1 MKKILSLLLV
11 MLFILAME
19 VGVYAEN
26 GDVDSIEYLRAVQT
40 MPGQYTS
47 LSHRDNCPLT
57 GTEGDERDSIP
68 LLNRLTYTVN
78 SVEEWFEIYSQSP
91 DDNSALAGFFV
102 PMDKDAKEIIAM
114 GTNPFQTDKWVINEL
129 DSLRKSVGNNYME
142 LSERDGKWGVE
153 FVYAIATVRSN
164 GPEYEFTP
172 TETVHTFCI
181 SWKDAS
187 DTIHYGRFDAEL
199 TPSGNGLT
207 NTAKTYVYKQPAVEK
222 GRLTVTCHNATWEYS
237 AGTIAFKQTDAES
250 NVNISV
256 TVNKPEG
263 YDNITSESIELHET
277 LSNAGSGLFRGHW
290 KIEWKDNNN
299 NVVLTEVLYWTLD
312 PMDGTETWMEKS
324 FNPAPASRTAVR
336 LLGEKERSLLKYD
349 QKTGLW
355 CFEIPKGS
363 ASNEYD
369 LQKLA
374 TEEGFV
380 ALTPPANAK
389 YFTFV
394 DWECPRYDDKTET
407 VKTSLKNMAPVEI
420 VTSRFYRDGK
430 VIIPYRSFLSETT
443 LDGTDIKV
451 YTVNSMG
458 SGMVCV
464 IFVQWFDE
472 SKQPIILENNNATEY
487 FGLELKPYGAKVD
500 TDMIKINIKDDN
512 LDDPNWE
519 GWNQLKGKT
528 EPVVLMTTQNGFT
541 KLFYLRSKDMLSQGS
556 AEGYYELKELSIV
569 DGKGNEM
576 KVGELKETYD
586 VSKIYIFWP
595 RPLLITNINR
605 DTIEDYKIDLKHYIN
620 AEGNMLKA
628 ENVELHIAPLNLG
641 FWFEVESFSPF
652 LLSYKLPEGGTEGA
666 DTPDSTG
673 SNTGGSHWH
682 PSVTPT
688 PIPVIVVPPK
698 TGDMT
703 IWQSILHFFGII

>member
-11 MLFILAME
+11 MLFIFAMGE
-19 VGVYAEN
+19 GVYAED
-26 GDVDSIEYLRAVQT
+26 GDVDSIEYLRAEQT

-47 LSHRDNCPLT
+47 LSHHHDCPLT
-57 GTEGDERDSIP
+57 GTGDDERKSIP

-102 PMDKDAKEIIAM
+102 PMDKGAKEIIAM

-129 DSLRKSVGNNYME
+129 DSLRKSVGNNKE
-142 LSERDGKWGVE
+142 LSKRGEQWGVE
-153 FVYAIATVRSN
+153 FVYEIATVRSN

-172 TETVHTFCI
+172 TKTVHTFCI

-187 DTIHYGRFDAEL
+187 DTIRYGRFDAEI

-207 NTAKTYVYKQPAVEK
+207 DTNTTYVYKQPAVEK
-222 GRLTVTCHNATWEYS
+222 GRLTVTCPNATWEYS

-250 NVNISV
+250 NVKISV

-263 YDNITSESIELHET
+263 YDNITNESIELHET

-290 KIEWKDNNN
+290 KIEWKDNDGKI
-299 NVVLTEVLYWTLD
+299 VLTEVLYWTLD
-312 PMDGTETWMEKS
+312 PMDGTETWMEKN
-324 FNPAPASRTAVR
+324 FQPAPASRTAVR
-336 LLGEKERSLLKYD
+336 LLSEKERSLLKYD

-369 LQKLA
+369 LKKLA
-374 TEEGFV
+374 TEKDFV

-389 YFTFV
+389 YFKFV

-407 VKTSLKNMAPVEI
+407 VKTSLDNMAPVEI
-420 VTSRFYRDGK
+420 VTSSFYRDGK

-443 LDGTDIKV
+443 LDGTNIKV

-458 SGMVCV
+458 SGIVCV
-464 IFVQWFDE
+464 GFVQWFDE
-472 SKQPIILENNNATEY
+472 SNHPIILENNNTTEY

-500 TDMIKINIKDDN
+500 TDMIKIKGN

-519 GWNQLKGKT
+519 GWDQLKGKT
-528 EPVVLMTTQNGFT
+528 EPVVLMTTQDGFA

-576 KVGELKETYD
+576 KVGDLKENYH

-595 RPLLITNINR
+595 RPLLIPNIS
-605 DTIEDYKIDLKHYIN
+605 EDAISDYNIALKHYKK
-620 AEGNMLKA
+620 AEGNMLKD
-628 ENVELHIAPLNLG
+628 EKVELHIAPLNLG

-652 LLSYKLPEGGTEGA
+652 LLSYMLPEGGTEGA
-666 DTPDSTG
+666 DTPGSTG
-673 SNTGGSHWH
+673 DSYY
-682 PSVTPT
+682 PSYHG
-688 PIPVIVVPPK
+688 PVQPVLVLPPK
-698 TGDMT
+698 TGDIT
-703 IWQSILHFFGII
+703 FFGWLRVLLGID

>member
-40 MPGQYTS
+40 IPRQYTS
-47 LSHRDNCPLT
+47 LSHHYDCPLIGT
-57 GTEGDERDSIP
+57 GDDERNSIP

-102 PMDKDAKEIIAM
+102 PMDEGTKEIIAM

-142 LSERDGKWGVE
+142 LSERDGRWGVE
-153 FVYAIATVRSN
+153 FVDAIAAVRSN

-172 TETVHTFCI
+172 TKIVHTFCI

-187 DTIHYGRFDAEL
+187 DTIHYGRFDAEI
-199 TPSGNGLT
+199 TPSRNGLT
-207 NTAKTYVYKQPAVEK
+207 DTDKTYVYKQPAVEK
-222 GRLTVTCHNATWEYS
+222 GRLTVTCPNATWEYS

-263 YDNITSESIELHET
+263 YENITNESIELHET

-312 PMDGTETWMEKS
+312 PMDGTETWMEKN
-324 FNPAPASRTAVR
+324 FQPAPASRTAVR

-374 TEEGFV
+374 TEEDFV
-380 ALTPPANAK
+380 VLTPPANAK
-389 YFTFV
+389 YFKFV
-394 DWECPRYDDKTET
+394 DWECPRYHDKTET
-407 VKTSLKNMAPVEI
+407 VKTDLDNMAPVEI
-420 VTSRFYRDGK
+420 VTSSFYRDGK
-430 VIIPYRSFLSETT
+430 VIIPHGSFLSATT
-443 LDGTDIKV
+443 LYGTDIKV

-458 SGMVCV
+458 SGIVCV
-464 IFVQWFDE
+464 GFFQWFDE
-472 SKQPIILENNNATEY
+472 SNQPIILENDNATEY

-500 TDMIKINIKDDN
+500 TDMINIQDGN

-519 GWNQLKGKT
+519 GWDQLKGKT
-528 EPVVLMTTQNGFT
+528 EPVVLMTTQDGFA

-576 KVGELKETYD
+576 KVSELKKTYD
-586 VSKIYIFWP
+586 VSKVYIFWP
-595 RPLLITNINR
+595 RPLLITNING
-605 DTIEDYKIDLKHYIN
+605 DTIEDYEINLKHYIN
-620 AEGNMLKA
+620 AEGNMLKD
-628 ENVELHIAPLNLG
+628 EKVKLHIAPLNLG

-652 LLSYKLPEGGTEGA
+652 LLSYKLPAGGTEGA
-666 DTPDSTG
+666 DTPGSTG
-673 SNTGGSHWH
+673 DSYY
-682 PSVTPT
+682 PSYHG
-688 PIPVIVVPPK
+688 PVQPVLVLPPK
-698 TGDMT
+698 TGDIT
-703 IWQSILHFFGII
+703 FFGWLRVLLGID

>member
-11 MLFILAME
+11 MLFIFAMGG
-19 VGVYAEN
+19 GVYAEN
-26 GDVDSIEYLRAVQT
+26 NNDKPIAYLRAVQT

-129 DSLRKSVGNNYME
+129 DSLRKSVGNNYMG
-142 LSERDGKWGVE
+142 LSERDGEWGVE
-153 FVYAIATVRSN
+153 FVDAIATVRSN

-172 TETVHTFCI
+172 TKIVHTFCI

-187 DTIHYGRFDAEL
+187 GTIHYGRFDAEI
-199 TPSGNGLT
+199 TPSGKGLT
-207 NTAKTYVYKQPAVEK
+207 DTDKTYVYKQPAVEK

-263 YDNITSESIELHET
+263 YDNITNESIELHET

-312 PMDGTETWMEKS
+312 PMDGTETWMEKN

-336 LLGEKERSLLKYD
+336 LLGEKERTLLKYD

-407 VKTSLKNMAPVEI
+407 VKTSLDDMAPVEI

-443 LDGTDIKV
+443 LDGTDDIKV

-500 TDMIKINIKDDN
+500 TAMIKINIKDDN

-541 KLFYLRSKDMLSQGS
+541 NLFYLRSKDMLMLSQGS

-569 DGKGNEM
+569 DGQGSEM
-576 KVGELKETYD
+576 KVGDLRGKYN

-595 RPLLITNINR
+595 RPLLITNING

-641 FWFEVESFSPF
+641 FWFEVKSFSPF
-652 LLSYKLPEGGTEGA
+652 LLSYTLPAGSAENP

-673 SNTGGSHWH
+673 DSYY
-682 PSVTPT
+682 PSYHG
-688 PIPVIVVPPK
+688 PVQPVLVLPPK
-698 TGDMT
+698 TGDIT
-703 IWQSILHFFGII
+703 FFGWLRVLLGID

>member
-11 MLFILAME
+11 MLFIFAME

-26 GDVDSIEYLRAVQT
+26 GDVDSIEYLRAEQT

-47 LSHRDNCPLT
+47 LSHHHDCPLT
-57 GTEGDERDSIP
+57 GTGDDERKSIP

-102 PMDKDAKEIIAM
+102 PMDKGAKEIIAM

-129 DSLRKSVGNNYME
+129 DSLRKSVGNNKE
-142 LSERDGKWGVE
+142 LSKRGEQWGVE
-153 FVYAIATVRSN
+153 FVYEIATVRSN

-172 TETVHTFCI
+172 TKTVHTFCI

-187 DTIHYGRFDAEL
+187 DTIRYGRFDAEF

-222 GRLTVTCHNATWEYS
+222 GRLTVTCPNATWEYS

-263 YDNITSESIELHET
+263 YDNITNKSIELHET

-324 FNPAPASRTAVR
+324 FKPAPASRTAVR
-336 LLGEKERSLLKYD
+336 LLGEKERTLLKYD

-369 LQKLA
+369 LKKLA
-374 TEEGFV
+374 TEKDFV

-389 YFTFV
+389 YFKIV
-394 DWECPRYDDKTET
+394 DWECPRYIDKTET
-407 VKTSLKNMAPVEI
+407 VKTSLDNMAPVEI
-420 VTSRFYRDGK
+420 VTSRYYRDGK
-430 VIIPYRSFLSETT
+430 VIILYGSFLSETT

-451 YTVNSMG
+451 YTVNAMG
-458 SGMVCV
+458 SGIVRV

-472 SKQPIILENNNATEY
+472 NKQPIIFENNDDTEY

-500 TDMIKINIKDDN
+500 TDMINIKGN

-519 GWNQLKGKT
+519 GWDQLKGKT
-528 EPVVLMTTQNGFT
+528 EPVVLMTTQDGFA

-556 AEGYYELKELSIV
+556 ANGYYELKELSIV

-576 KVGELKETYD
+576 KVSELKEKYD
-586 VSKIYIFWP
+586 VSKVYIFWP
-595 RPLLITNINR
+595 RPLLIPNIS
-605 DTIEDYKIDLKHYIN
+605 EDAISDYNIALKHYKK
-620 AEGNMLKA
+620 AEGNMLKD
-628 ENVELHIAPLNLG
+628 EKVELHIAPLNLG

-652 LLSYKLPEGGTEGA
+652 LLSYTLPAGSAENP
-666 DTPDSTG
+666 DMPDSTG
-673 SNTGGSHWH
+673 DSYY
-682 PSVTPT
+682 PSYHG
-688 PIPVIVVPPK
+688 PVQPVLVLPPK
-698 TGDMT
+698 TGDIT
-703 IWQSILHFFGII
+703 FFGWLRAMLGID

>member
-11 MLFILAME
+11 MLFIFAMGE
-19 VGVYAEN
+19 GVYAEN

-47 LSHRDNCPLT
+47 LSYRDNCPLK
-57 GTEGDERDSIP
+57 GTEGDERNSIP

-102 PMDKDAKEIIAM
+102 PMDEGAKEIIAM

-142 LSERDGKWGVE
+142 LSERDGQCGVE
-153 FVYAIATVRSN
+153 FVDAIATVRSN
-164 GPEYEFTP
+164 GTEYEFTP
-172 TETVHTFCI
+172 TKIVHTFCI

-187 DTIHYGRFDAEL
+187 DTIHYGRFDAEI

-207 NTAKTYVYKQPAVEK
+207 NTDKTYVYKQPAVEK
-222 GRLTVTCHNATWEYS
+222 GRLTVTCPNATWEYS

-250 NVNISV
+250 NVDISV

-263 YDNITSESIELHET
+263 YNNITNESIELHET

-324 FNPAPASRTAVR
+324 FKPAPASRTAVR
-336 LLGEKERSLLKYD
+336 LLGEKERTLLKYD

-369 LQKLA
+369 LKKLA
-374 TEEGFV
+374 TEKDFV

-389 YFTFV
+389 YFKIV
-394 DWECPRYDDKTET
+394 DWECPRYIDKTET
-407 VKTSLKNMAPVEI
+407 VKTSLDNMAPVEI
-420 VTSRFYRDGK
+420 VTSRYYRDGK
-430 VIIPYRSFLSETT
+430 VIILYGSFLSATT

-451 YTVNSMG
+451 YTVNAMG
-458 SGMVCV
+458 SGIVRV

-472 SKQPIILENNNATEY
+472 NKQPIIFENNDDTEY

-500 TDMIKINIKDDN
+500 TDMINIKDDN

-528 EPVVLMTTQNGFT
+528 EPVVLMTTQDDFA

-576 KVGELKETYD
+576 KVGDLKENYL

-595 RPLLITNINR
+595 RPLLITNING

-628 ENVELHIAPLNLG
+628 ENVKLHIAPLNLG

-666 DTPDSTG
+666 DAPGSTG

>member
-40 MPGQYTS
+40 IPGQYTR
-47 LSHRDNCPLT
+47 LSYHDDCPLT
-57 GTEGDERDSIP
+57 GTEDDKRDSIP

-91 DDNSALAGFFV
+91 DDNSALASFFV
-102 PMDKDAKEIIAM
+102 PMNKDAKEIIAM
-114 GTNPFQTDKWVINEL
+114 GTNPFQTDKWVINAL
-129 DSLRKSVGNNYME
+129 DSLRKSVGNNKE

-153 FVYAIATVRSN
+153 FVDAIATVRSN
-164 GPEYEFTP
+164 GTEYEFTP
-172 TETVHTFCI
+172 TEIVHTFCI

-187 DTIHYGRFDAEL
+187 DTIHYGRFDAEI

-207 NTAKTYVYKQPAVEK
+207 NTDKTYVYKQPAVEK
-222 GRLTVTCHNATWEYS
+222 ERLTVTCPNATWEYS

-263 YDNITSESIELHET
+263 YNNITNESIELHET
-277 LSNAGSGLFRGHW
+277 LSNAGSGLFRSHW
-290 KIEWKDNNN
+290 KIEWKDNDGKI
-299 NVVLTEVLYWTLD
+299 VLTEVLYWTLD
-312 PMDGTETWMEKS
+312 PMDGTKTWMEKS
-324 FNPAPASRTAVR
+324 FKPAPASRTAVR
-336 LLGEKERSLLKYD
+336 LLSEKERSLLKYD

-374 TEEGFV
+374 TEEDFV

-389 YFTFV
+389 YFKFV
-394 DWECPRYDDKTET
+394 DWECPRYDDKTKT
-407 VKTSLKNMAPVEI
+407 VRTDLNSMAPVEI
-420 VTSRFYRDGK
+420 VTSEFYRDGK
-430 VIIPYRSFLSETT
+430 VIIPHGSFLSETT

-458 SGMVCV
+458 SGIVYV
-464 IFVQWFDE
+464 RFVQWFDE
-472 SKQPIILENNNATEY
+472 SKQPIILENDDATEY

-500 TDMIKINIKDDN
+500 TDMINIEDGN
-512 LDDPNWE
+512 LDDNWE

-528 EPVVLMTTQNGFT
+528 EPVVLMTTQDGFE
-541 KLFYLRSKDMLSQGS
+541 LFYLRSKDMLSQGS

-576 KVGELKETYD
+576 KVGELKKKYN
-586 VSKIYIFWP
+586 VSKVYIFWP
-595 RPLLITNINR
+595 RPLLITNI
-605 DTIEDYKIDLKHYIN
+605 EDYKIELKHYIN

-628 ENVELHIAPLNLG
+628 ENVKLHIAPLNLG

-666 DTPDSTG
+666 DTPGSTG
-673 SNTGGSHWH
+673 DSYY
-682 PSVTPT
+682 PSYHG
-688 PIPVIVVPPK
+688 PVQPVLVLPPK
-698 TGDMT
+698 TGDIT
-703 IWQSILHFFGII
+703 FFGWLRAMLGID

>member
-11 MLFILAME
+11 MLFIFAME

-26 GDVDSIEYLRAVQT
+26 GDVDSIEYLRAEQT

-47 LSHRDNCPLT
+47 LSHHHDCPLT
-57 GTEGDERDSIP
+57 GTGDDERKSIP

-102 PMDKDAKEIIAM
+102 PMDKGAKEIIAM

-129 DSLRKSVGNNYME
+129 DSLRKSVGNNKE
-142 LSERDGKWGVE
+142 LSKRGEQWGVE
-153 FVYAIATVRSN
+153 FVYEIATVRSN

-172 TETVHTFCI
+172 TKTVHTFCI

-187 DTIHYGRFDAEL
+187 DTIRYGRFDAEF

-222 GRLTVTCHNATWEYS
+222 GRLTVTCPNATWEYS

-263 YDNITSESIELHET
+263 YDNITNKSIELHET

-324 FNPAPASRTAVR
+324 FKPAPASRTAVR
-336 LLGEKERSLLKYD
+336 LLGEKERTLLKYD

-369 LQKLA
+369 LKKLA
-374 TEEGFV
+374 TEKDFV

-389 YFTFV
+389 YFKIV
-394 DWECPRYDDKTET
+394 DWECPRYIDKTET
-407 VKTSLKNMAPVEI
+407 VKTSLDNMAPVEI
-420 VTSRFYRDGK
+420 VTSRYYRDGK
-430 VIIPYRSFLSETT
+430 VIILYGSFLSETT

-451 YTVNSMG
+451 YTVNAMG
-458 SGMVCV
+458 SGIVRV

-472 SKQPIILENNNATEY
+472 NKQPIIFENNDDTEY

-500 TDMIKINIKDDN
+500 TDMINIKGN

-519 GWNQLKGKT
+519 GWDQLKGKT
-528 EPVVLMTTQNGFT
+528 EPVVLMTTQDGFA

-556 AEGYYELKELSIV
+556 ANGYYELKELSIV

-576 KVGELKETYD
+576 KVSELKEKYD
-586 VSKIYIFWP
+586 VSKVYIFWP
-595 RPLLITNINR
+595 RPLLIPNIS
-605 DTIEDYKIDLKHYIN
+605 EDAISDYNIALKHYKK
-620 AEGNMLKA
+620 AEGNMLKD
-628 ENVELHIAPLNLG
+628 EKVELHIAPLNLG

-652 LLSYKLPEGGTEGA
+652 LLSYTLPAGSAENP
-666 DTPDSTG
+666 DMPDSTG
-673 SNTGGSHWH
+673 DSYY
-682 PSVTPT
+682 PSYHG
-688 PIPVIVVPPK
+688 PVQPVLVLPPK
-698 TGDMT
+698 TGDIT
-703 IWQSILHFFGII
+703 FFGWLRVLLGVD